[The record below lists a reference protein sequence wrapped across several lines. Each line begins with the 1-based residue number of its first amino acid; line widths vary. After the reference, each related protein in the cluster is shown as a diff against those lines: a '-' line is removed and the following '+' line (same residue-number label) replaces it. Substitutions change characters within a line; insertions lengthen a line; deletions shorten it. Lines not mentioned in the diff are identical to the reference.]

1 MLPPLAEAIRRL
13 SQTNRQPASKIIML
27 QNSSNAN
34 ARRIWEEISFHHR
47 QVSQRRRPPE
57 REFQIEMENAFE
69 KLGWSRR
76 LGEVIAQY
84 TIPVGSAHSVRP
96 DLIITKEG
104 TPIFVVE
111 LKKPSSG
118 ATPRNA
124 DQLFSYMRLL
134 KLNVGLLISD
144 VVQLYYDDPSN
155 AGNPR
160 LSRASLQGA
169 TAKRGRSCSIS
180 YERRLR

>member
-1 MLPPLAEAIRRL
+1 MRTLDEFG
-13 SQTNRQPASKIIML
+13 
-27 QNSSNAN
+27 
-34 ARRIWEEISFHHR
+34 RRIAFIIDKYR
-47 QVSQRRRPPE
+47 KDGAPE

-111 LKKPSSG
+111 LKSRHLEQPRETPINCSPTCASSSSMW
-118 ATPRNA
+118 A
-124 DQLFSYMRLL
+124 
-134 KLNVGLLISD
+134 
-144 VVQLYYDDPSN
+144 
-155 AGNPR
+155 
-160 LSRASLQGA
+160 
-169 TAKRGRSCSIS
+169 C
-180 YERRLR
+180 